1 MMFGTTTACPTRMR
15 PSAVS
20 SAGNGTVAR
29 SRCSLS
35 NGQNAGLAVSSDRSG
50 RVDGWSFTPVRIRA
64 LAPVSGSRR
73 QRSRTR
79 VQAPPAAR
87 SGTLASRSRS
97 SKSIAVTLMT
107 VAGWAHAGR
116 SCSCSDPSGTDRGFP
131 GRNGDQCPG
140 VTGRARRAAVRHHP
154 GSGRPGARGACRG
167 LPGRRRLGGAQGD
180 AALCGVAGHGGRH
193 DGRPPAV
200 GPLLGRVPGEQS
212 GLGERLAVAVS
223 FEFATAGRIMVGPG
237 RAQELPGVL
246 AGLGSRVLVVTG
258 ADPAR
263 HNTLLASLDRAA
275 AMFPVA
281 AEPTVD
287 LVRAAVAVARAQGAD
302 VIAAIGGGSVI
313 DTGKAVAMLL
323 GNGGDPLDYLEVVG
337 SGQAITRPS
346 VPCVAVPTTAGTGA
360 EVTANAVLAVPS
372 HRVKASLRSPLM
384 IPRVALVDPLL
395 TVSCPPT
402 VTAAS
407 GLDALTQCLEP
418 FVSVQATPL
427 TDGLAREG
435 LRRAGTGLRAAYA
448 NGEDLAARADM
459 AMCSLLGGI
468 SLANAK
474 LGAVHGL
481 AGVIGGTA
489 DVPHGLACAALLAPV
504 IEANVRTLRSAGAG
518 PSADGVLDRYAEAAR
533 LLTGHPAASLED
545 GLAWIRET
553 LTLLHVP
560 GLASFGLRP
569 AQFDDIATQAMA
581 SSSMKGNPVT
591 LSHADLTAILSQAG
605 GG

>member
-1 MMFGTTTACPTRMR
+1 
-15 PSAVS
+15 
-20 SAGNGTVAR
+20 
-29 SRCSLS
+29 
-35 NGQNAGLAVSSDRSG
+35 
-50 RVDGWSFTPVRIRA
+50 
-64 LAPVSGSRR
+64 
-73 QRSRTR
+73 
-79 VQAPPAAR
+79 
-87 SGTLASRSRS
+87 
-97 SKSIAVTLMT
+97 
-107 VAGWAHAGR
+107 
-116 SCSCSDPSGTDRGFP
+116 
-131 GRNGDQCPG
+131 
-140 VTGRARRAAVRHHP
+140 
-154 GSGRPGARGACRG
+154 
-167 LPGRRRLGGAQGD
+167 
-180 AALCGVAGHGGRH
+180 
-193 DGRPPAV
+193 
-200 GPLLGRVPGEQS
+200 
-212 GLGERLAVAVS
+212 VAVS
-223 FEFATAGRIMVGPG
+223 FEFATAGRIVVGPG

-246 AGLGSRVLVVTG
+246 AGLGSRVLLVTG

-263 HNTLLASLDRAA
+263 HGGLLASLGPAA
-275 AMFPVA
+275 TVFPVA
-281 AEPTVD
+281 AEPTVE
-287 LVRAAVAVARAQGAD
+287 LVRAAVAVARARGAD

-313 DTGKAVAMLL
+313 DTGKAVAILL
-323 GNGGDPLDYLEVVG
+323 ANGGDPLDYLEVVG
-337 SGQAITRPS
+337 SGQAITRPA

-395 TVSCPPT
+395 TVSCPPP

-448 NGEDLAARADM
+448 DGGDLAARADM

-468 SLANAK
+468 ALANAK

-481 AGVIGGTA
+481 AGVIGGAA

-504 IEANVRTLRSAGAG
+504 IEANARALRSAGAG
-518 PSADGVLDRYAEAAR
+518 PSADGVLDRYAETAR
-533 LLTGHPAASLED
+533 LLTGYPAASLED

-553 LTLLHVP
+553 LALLHVP

-605 GG
+605 